1 MIDLLNILMNI
12 SPAVYLLEV
21 SAVFTLVVIS
31 ILLFIV
37 YYLREKDHLSKTKA
51 RLRSLYSNLI
61 SEVSLC
67 ETEEERE
74 QVMAQPYVQSIVSKE
89 LSKSLGRKILIKE
102 LVKSKDS
109 LTGDAAQNLRW
120 LYEKLSLDQDSFQRF
135 SSKKWHVKSSG
146 IQQLAEMGQAKYLV
160 KIYRDT
166 NSKNAFVRT
175 EAQIAV
181 VKLTGFKG
189 LRFLNIVT
197 HPVTQWQQLCLI
209 DQLKETD
216 IEPDKIKAWLLSTNE
231 TVVQFALRLI
241 EVYKCFDLHEEAIA
255 CLGHKSADIRIQALR
270 AIKEIATEGSFNWLW
285 PHFNRSTKQE
295 QLLLIEIFAELSTI
309 ESIRFLKSLHEFADE
324 TVQHKANSLLQM
336 MNIGNENE
344 NDPSLTYLLSPLQKQ
359 VV

>member
-1 MIDLLNILMNI
+1 MIEVLNILLNIA
-12 SPAVYLLEV
+12 PVAYLLEV
-21 SAVFTLVVIS
+21 SAMFTLIVIS

-37 YYLREKDHLSKTKA
+37 YYLQEKQRIANAKKHL
-51 RLRSLYSNLI
+51 RHIYSNLI

-67 ETEEERE
+67 ETDEERE
-74 QVMAQPYVQSIVSKE
+74 EVLAQPYVQSIITKE
-89 LSKSLGRKILIKE
+89 LSKNLGKKVLIKE

-120 LYEKLSLDQDSFQRF
+120 LYEKLSLDKESFKRF
-135 SSKKWHVKSSG
+135 SSKKWHVKASG

-197 HPVTQWQQLCLI
+197 HPITQWQQLCLI

-216 IEPDKIKAWLLSTNE
+216 IDSEKIKIWLLSTNE

-241 EVYKCFDLHEEAIA
+241 EVYKCYDLHEEAIA
-255 CLGHKSADIRIQALR
+255 CLEHKSAMIRTQALR
-270 AIKEIATEGSFNWLW
+270 AIKEIATDASFNWLW

-295 QLLLIEIFAELSTI
+295 QLLLVDIFAELATA

-324 TVQHKANSLLQM
+324 TVQHKANALLAT
-336 MNIGNENE
+336 MNIEPENKSE
-344 NDPSLTYLLSPLQKQ
+344 QSFTYLLSPLQKQ